1 MKDELISVVVPI
13 YKVEMYLKQCIN
25 SIIKQTYTNLE
36 IILVDDGSPDNCPKI
51 CDEFKEKDSRVVVIR
66 KENGGLSDA
75 RNAGID
81 VAKGK
86 YIAFIDS
93 DDYIHNEFI
102 EELYNHIVSEKAQIS
117 MCTIQ
122 KVNEKDEVIE
132 EIPITEE
139 KVISGRKAILEFN
152 NFSISNVVAWNK
164 LYNIELFKDIRY
176 PKGKIHEDEFTTY
189 KLLYLA
195 KRVAISNRKLYYY
208 RYNQN
213 SITNKQFNEKRLDV
227 IDALEERIEFFK
239 NRNEIELY
247 ENTLNLY
254 LGTLIYLYDIG
265 NKNMNNSIKKMILR
279 KYRKAFKLLQKDKV
293 LEKKKQRYLFYYM
306 PDFYILLKKLI

>member
-51 CDEFKEKDSRVVVIR
+51 CDEFKEKDSRVVVIH